1 MTGMSCHGRTR
12 RQPAPGFAVGAVL
25 AHLPTR
31 GRIANPIENGE
42 VMSPVGPL
50 KFRRTPEPVRQKLER
65 AAAAAWEAV
74 VDTHAD
80 HAARFVTLMSER
92 LAFDQAV
99 NRYLAEIDI
108 RDPMASAIRSRTV
121 IRLADLPAPLPEGLE
136 DEEVARKGLKRFRP
150 DVLAKGIARRVR
162 ESEAVEEW
170 VRLAIARAEEGVLL
184 THIENAVEL
193 AGIVEGHLGLDE
205 AVEDYID
212 LMRLTGGR
220 AQSVYQRTMARLA
233 DLHLPPEGVPG
244 SLPG

>member
-1 MTGMSCHGRTR
+1 
-12 RQPAPGFAVGAVL
+12 
-25 AHLPTR
+25 
-31 GRIANPIENGE
+31 
-42 VMSPVGPL
+42 MSPVGPL
-50 KFRRTPEPVRQKLER
+50 KFRRTPEAVRQKLER

-99 NRYLAEIDI
+99 TRYLAELDL

-121 IRLADLPAPLPEGLE
+121 IRLTESAVPLPEE
-136 DEEVARKGLKRFRP
+136 PESDDEGRKGLKRFRP
-150 DVLAKGIARRVR
+150 DVLAKGIARKVR
-162 ESEAVEEW
+162 ETEAVEEW

-184 THIENAVEL
+184 THIENAVEV

-212 LMRLTGGR
+212 LMRITGGR

-244 SLPG
+244 TLPG